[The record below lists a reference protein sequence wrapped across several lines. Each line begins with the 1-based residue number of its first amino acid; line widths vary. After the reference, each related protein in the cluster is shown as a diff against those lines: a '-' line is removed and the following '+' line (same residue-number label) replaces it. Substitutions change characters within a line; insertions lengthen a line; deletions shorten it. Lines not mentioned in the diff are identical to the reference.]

1 MATTSSTTSSSP
13 HIRSLIPAR
22 IDRLPWSRFH
32 TRLVMA
38 LGVAWILDGLEITIA
53 ANVGSDLTL
62 RSTLNMSAGAVSD
75 IAWWYLIG
83 EVIGALFFGRLSDK
97 LGRKNLFMITLGV
110 YLVGSGLTA
119 CTPNGGHWFIMLYA
133 TRIIAGMGIGG
144 EYAAI
149 NSAIDEMIPARFR
162 GRVDIAVNGT
172 YWAGAILGTIVTLWV
187 LNHVAPAWGWRVAY
201 FVGPVLALCIII
213 VRRNLPESP
222 RWQIMHGRQA
232 AAEQTIANIEAQ
244 VSSTKGPLPP
254 VDDSKELE
262 ITPARQIGYLSLLK
276 TLFQMYPG
284 RSVLV
289 AALMITQSFLYNA
302 IFFTSSL
309 VLEYF
314 FKVPA
319 THTSYYFFAFA
330 AGNLLGPLTIGR
342 LFDTIGRKPMI
353 AGTYITAGVLLVIT
367 AFLFKNGDLNAT
379 TQTICWAVVFFF
391 ASAGASAGYLT
402 ASEVFP
408 LEVRAQSIAVF
419 FAIAQCFGA
428 FGTHWYGHLI
438 GNGTDRNSLFVGYIV
453 GAGAMI
459 LGGVI
464 AIFFGVAAEG
474 KALEDVA
481 RPLSVIGKPSEAIFR
496 AGAETRG
503 IAPLAPGDGSAS
515 LGSGSGSG
523 LVPDPRLAGHDDPA
537 RAKRRKL
544 RRDDEF

>member
-1 MATTSSTTSSSP
+1 MATTSSTTASSGY
-13 HIRSLIPAR
+13 IRSLIPAR
-22 IDRLPWSRFH
+22 VDRLPWSRFH

-38 LGVAWILDGLEITIA
+38 LGVAWVLDGLEITIA
-53 ANVGSDLTL
+53 SNVGPDLTL
-62 RSTLNMSAGAVSD
+62 KNTLNMSAGAVSD

-119 CTPNGGHWFIMLYA
+119 VTPNGGHWFIFLYA

-149 NSAIDEMIPARFR
+149 NSAIDEMIPARYR
-162 GRVDIAVNGT
+162 GRVDLAVNGT
-172 YWAGAILGTIVTLWV
+172 YWAGAILGTIVTLWA
-187 LNHVAPAWGWRVAY
+187 LNHVEPAWGWRVAY
-201 FVGPVLALCIII
+201 FVGPVLALVIIV

-222 RWQIMHGRQA
+222 RWQIMHGRQE
-232 AAEQTIANIEAQ
+232 AAETTIQEIEAD
-244 VSSTKGPLPP
+244 VARTRGTLPP
-254 VDDSKELE
+254 VDESKELE
-262 ITPARQIGYLSLLK
+262 IHPAERIGYVHLLT
-276 TLFQMYPG
+276 TLFRVYPG

-309 VLEYF
+309 VLEFYF
-314 FKVPA
+314 HVKP
-319 THTSYYFFAFA
+319 TNTSYYFFAFA
-330 AGNLLGPLTIGR
+330 AGNLAGPLTIGR
-342 LFDTIGRKPMI
+342 LFDTIGRKKMI
-353 AGTYITAGVLLVIT
+353 SGTYITAGALLIIT
-367 AFLFKNGDLNAT
+367 AVLFKQGALNAT

-438 GNGTDRNSLFVGYIV
+438 GNGTDRNSLFVGYMV
-453 GAGAMI
+453 GAIAMI
-459 LGGVI
+459 LGGVA
-464 AIFFGVAAEG
+464 AIIFGVNAEG

-481 RPLSVIGKPSEAIFR
+481 TPLSVIGKPPEAIFR
-496 AGAETRG
+496 TGSDRQGIDPVRG
-503 IAPLAPGDGSAS
+503 GD
-515 LGSGSGSG
+515 
-523 LVPDPRLAGHDDPA
+523 VPDPRLSQHDDPA
-537 RAKRRKL
+537 FRRP
-544 RRDDEF
+544 DDGRPLT